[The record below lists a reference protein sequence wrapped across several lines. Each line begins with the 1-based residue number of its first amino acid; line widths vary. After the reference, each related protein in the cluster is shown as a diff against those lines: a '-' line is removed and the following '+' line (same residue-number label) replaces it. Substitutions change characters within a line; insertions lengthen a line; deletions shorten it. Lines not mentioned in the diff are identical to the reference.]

1 MNPALI
7 TLLVIALILFWVAYR
22 CTRGFFRRVSP
33 ELISRSILAGISI
46 NPLGRTLILE
56 AADNIRKTEDAGL
69 ARRLDAIE
77 ATVEVIARK
86 TATLPG

>member
-33 ELISRSILAGISI
+33 EPIVRGTLAVVSTD
-46 NPLGRTLILE
+46 PLGRRLILE

-69 ARRLDAIE
+69 ARRLDTIE